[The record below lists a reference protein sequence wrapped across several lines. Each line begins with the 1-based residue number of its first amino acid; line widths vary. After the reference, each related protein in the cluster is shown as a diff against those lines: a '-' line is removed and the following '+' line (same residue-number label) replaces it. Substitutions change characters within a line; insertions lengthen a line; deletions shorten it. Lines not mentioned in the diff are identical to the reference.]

1 MAGIEVFTPSVR
13 QIVIDGTAIA
23 IGPFKARQFSAV
35 QKAMRPIAAVIEASP
50 DKLIADNM
58 ADLVDLL
65 AAATGQ
71 SAEWLFDRDPDQLLD
86 LLGEV
91 LSVNADFSRSRV
103 RPAFDRLAAKIAVL
117 AGEPSSPLSGDADT
131 DVKPS

>member
-58 ADLVDLL
+58 AATVLRKGWVQL
-65 AAATGQ
+65 AITG
-71 SAEWLFDRDPDQLLD
+71 ADR
-86 LLGEV
+86 
-91 LSVNADFSRSRV
+91 
-103 RPAFDRLAAKIAVL
+103 IAIN
-117 AGEPSSPLSGDADT
+117 GDAANKIGT
-131 DVKPS
+131 FGLALICRAHGHEKIRASRR